1 MEDGQNYSNWIE
13 VDLAVIENNVRQIR
27 QHTGVQVMAVVKA
40 NAYGH
45 GAIPIAR
52 AAIQGGASWFG
63 VARIEEAL
71 EIRQGGLDSPVL
83 ELGFTSPGRLEEAI
97 ANRISLAVWDK
108 DQVERISAVAANIGK
123 AAQLHLKVDTGMSR
137 LGIQP
142 QNVLALARY
151 IESKANVIFEGVFT
165 HYARADEADPEPS
178 MIQEKI
184 FLQTVADLAAAG
196 IHPPL
201 IHAANSAANMTR
213 PNSRFNLVRA
223 GIALYGLH
231 PSKDCQLTPEF
242 QPALSWKSVLT
253 QVKLLPPGRGVSYG
267 HEYTTSAY
275 EHIGTVP
282 VGYADGFRR
291 QPGNQVLIAG
301 RKVPVVGRVCMDQ
314 ITIQIDGAP
323 QAKEGD
329 EVVILGSQE
338 KSRIT
343 AEEIGHRWGT
353 VNYEVVC
360 GIGHRVPRLY
370 V

>member
-1 MEDGQNYSNWIE
+1 MEYSHNYSNWIE
-13 VDLAVIENNVRQIR
+13 VDLDAIENNVRLIR

-52 AAIQGGASWFG
+52 AAIKGGASWFG

-71 EIRQGGLDSPVL
+71 EIRQGGLDSPILV
-83 ELGFTSPGRLEEAI
+83 LGFTSPRRLEEAI

-108 DQVERISAVAANIGK
+108 DQVERISVLAADIGK
-123 AAQLHLKVDTGMSR
+123 TAHLHLKVDTGMSR

-142 QNVLALARY
+142 IDALALARL
-151 IESKANVIFEGVFT
+151 IESNPGVVLEGIFT
-165 HYARADEADPEPS
+165 HFARADEVDPGPS
-178 MIQEKI
+178 MIQENLFI
-184 FLQTVADLAAAG
+184 QTVADLAAEG
-196 IHPPL
+196 IYPPL
-201 IHAANSAANMTR
+201 IHAANSAASMTR

-231 PSKDCQLTPEF
+231 PSKDCQLTSEF
-242 QPALSWKSVLT
+242 RPALSWKAVLA

-267 HEYTTSAY
+267 HEYTTSSY
-275 EHIGTVP
+275 EFIGTAP

-291 QPGNQVLIAG
+291 QSGNQVLIAG

-314 ITIQIDGAP
+314 ITIQIDGVP
-323 QAKEGD
+323 NAKEGD
-329 EVVILGSQE
+329 EVVIIGSQE

-343 AEEIGHRWGT
+343 AEEVGYRWGT

>member
-1 MEDGQNYSNWIE
+1 MEYSHNYSNWIE
-13 VDLAVIENNVRQIR
+13 VDLDAIENNVRLIR

-52 AAIQGGASWFG
+52 AAIKGGASWFG

-71 EIRQGGLDSPVL
+71 EIRQGGLDSPILV
-83 ELGFTSPGRLEEAI
+83 LGFTSPGRLEEAI

-108 DQVERISAVAANIGK
+108 NQVERISVLAADIGK
-123 AAQLHLKVDTGMSR
+123 TAHLHLKVDTGMSR

-142 QNVLALARY
+142 IDALALARL
-151 IESKANVIFEGVFT
+151 IESNPGVVLEGIFT
-165 HYARADEADPEPS
+165 HFARADEVDPGPS
-178 MIQEKI
+178 MIQENLFI
-184 FLQTVADLAAAG
+184 QTVADLAAEG
-196 IHPPL
+196 IYPPL
-201 IHAANSAANMTR
+201 IHAANSAASMTR

-231 PSKDCQLTPEF
+231 PSKDCQLTSEF
-242 QPALSWKSVLT
+242 RPALSWKAVLA

-267 HEYTTSAY
+267 HEYTTSSY
-275 EHIGTVP
+275 EFIGTAP

-291 QPGNQVLIAG
+291 QSGNQVLIAG

-314 ITIQIDGAP
+314 ITIQIDGVP
-323 QAKEGD
+323 NAKEGD
-329 EVVILGSQE
+329 EVVIIGSQE

-343 AEEIGHRWGT
+343 AEEVGYRWGT